1 MRLLVVFIISISN
14 NLFSQSIFDIA
25 RHGTPKEMTAY
36 LEQHPED
43 LNSISEH
50 GASPFL
56 LAAYRGNNDV
66 AKLLLEK
73 GADIHY
79 CYAEGSAIYA
89 LIYKNNLELLEAV
102 LKKGVNPNDTCQFN
116 QLGYPLHFALS
127 LQRIDAIELL
137 IQYKASTKIKDVQ
150 GRSIEELLTFYAN
163 PQLNLIFNKN
173 EK

>member
-1 MRLLVVFIISISN
+1 M
-14 NLFSQSIFDIA
+14 
-25 RHGTPKEMTAY
+25 
-36 LEQHPED
+36 
-43 LNSISEH
+43 
-50 GASPFL
+50 
-56 LAAYRGNNDV
+56 
-66 AKLLLEK
+66 
-73 GADIHY
+73 
-79 CYAEGSAIYA
+79 
-89 LIYKNNLELLEAV
+89 
-102 LKKGVNPNDTCQFN
+102 NPNDTCQFN

>member
-1 MRLLVVFIISISN
+1 M
-14 NLFSQSIFDIA
+14 
-25 RHGTPKEMTAY
+25 
-36 LEQHPED
+36 
-43 LNSISEH
+43 
-50 GASPFL
+50 
-56 LAAYRGNNDV
+56 
-66 AKLLLEK
+66 EK